1 MTTLCVGDSHVNRLS
16 SYIGT
21 RLPSSSVFDIT
32 GLSDVKFY
40 GISGGLISSDRHLS
54 LITAAVRQHQPRY
67 VIVCLGGNDLDSSDP
82 DWSIEVILIGRS
94 LRLVTF
100 LTQLKNLFNL
110 QKVTVLSYFP
120 RERTRYIAL
129 DEYRRRTICANRFL
143 HDACVQHHISF
154 WKLRGFT
161 YSQNQILS
169 DGVHLNRLGFYKLQR
184 QLRGILLLQ

>member
-54 LITAAVRQHQPRY
+54 LITAAVRQYQPRY

-82 DWSIEVILIGRS
+82 DWSIEVILM
-94 LRLVTF
+94 RLVTF

-110 QKVTVLSYFP
+110 QKVTVLSYFL
-120 RERTRYIAL
+120 RERTRYIAP

-143 HDACVQHHISF
+143 HDACAQHHISF

-161 YSQNQILS
+161 DSQNQILS

-184 QLRGILLLQ
+184 QLRGILLLQQ

>member
-21 RLPSSSVFDIT
+21 RQPSSSVFDIS

-82 DWSIEVILIGRS
+82 DWSIDVILM
-94 LRLVTF
+94 RLVTF

-110 QKVTVLSYFP
+110 QKITVPSYFP
-120 RERTRYIAL
+120 RERTRHIQP

-143 HDACVQHHISF
+143 HDACVQYHISF

-161 YSQNQILS
+161 DSQNKILS

-184 QLRGILLLQ
+184 QLRGILLLQR